1 MELKPTYNNIIIR
14 MVPFIFV
21 NSLTVPMKT
30 MLYIQCFP
38 VVSECYK
45 PLKGHSPYSYTFT
58 TLCSKQALPLP
69 QPGSSR
75 KMKND
80 FLTEAS
86 IMGQFDHP
94 NVIKL
99 YGVVTR
105 VEPAMIV
112 MEFVDNGSLYHYL
125 RVRREK

>member
-1 MELKPTYNNIIIR
+1 
-14 MVPFIFV
+14 
-21 NSLTVPMKT
+21 
-30 MLYIQCFP
+30 
-38 VVSECYK
+38 
-45 PLKGHSPYSYTFT
+45 
-58 TLCSKQALPLP
+58 
-69 QPGSSR
+69 
-75 KMKND
+75 MKND

-112 MEFVDNGSLYHYL
+112 MEFVENGSLYHYL
-125 RVRREK
+125 RVRRELELK